1 MLSADLSL
9 KLRTVGA
16 PGRLPKPPAQPLVAF
31 RGLREEGGG
40 GPAGNS
46 PSHCCD
52 PPAAG
57 TLQSEPDDAAGRRW
71 RVLVSME
78 RGCRCP
84 GSEQGGEEG
93 VEADG
98 GTPRGLPWGHI
109 KQTGLCPFPAT
120 LSRRNESC
128 VKRDTNLFGQ
138 LIHHCKLPLFLGGL
152 PLQGLQRALLMWAEK
167 APGVREDLIPL
178 CRK

>member
-1 MLSADLSL
+1 MEPQVGSPSPQLSHLWHLGVSGKRGEEVLLETPLLTAVTRQLSALCSQSPMML
-9 KLRTVGA
+9 
-16 PGRLPKPPAQPLVAF
+16 
-31 RGLREEGGG
+31 
-40 GPAGNS
+40 PAGDGGCWS
-46 PSHCCD
+46 AWGRATGAQGASRG
-52 PPAAG
+52 AKKGWGAG
-57 TLQSEPDDAAGRRW
+57 S
-71 RVLVSME
+71 
-78 RGCRCP
+78 
-84 GSEQGGEEG
+84 
-93 VEADG
+93 
-98 GTPRGLPWGHI
+98 GTPRGLSWGHI
-109 KQTGLCPFPAT
+109 KQTGLCPLLAT